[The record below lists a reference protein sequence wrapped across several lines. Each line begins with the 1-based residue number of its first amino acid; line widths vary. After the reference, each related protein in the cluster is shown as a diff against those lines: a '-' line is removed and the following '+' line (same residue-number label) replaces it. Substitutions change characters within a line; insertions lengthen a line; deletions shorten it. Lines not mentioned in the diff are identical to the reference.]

1 METHMKRKN
10 AFLFIFLAIVLV
22 LAACKPK
29 AEVTPLSA
37 ALSELTGTVDTK
49 RAGEETFLPAS
60 ADTVLD
66 VNGQVQTGD
75 DGRVRL
81 DLSSGTIIRV
91 GPSTFFTLIG
101 NDEVEG
107 GLATRIKLDIGKVFI
122 ILNGGSA
129 DVETPSGVASVRG
142 SYMKVE
148 VNPETLD
155 IYITCLEG
163 DCSAS
168 NPAGSASFTNGQ
180 KVILFHR
187 DPVTGNWSPPNV
199 EPMTPE
205 EFQEWLDN
213 NPEAKELFEQAM
225 ATVTALAQPTQAP
238 TSTVTPTATLEQ
250 AAPPAGAS
258 TACFKL
264 ISPQNGAALPK
275 QGPVNFSWEAHNGA
289 QRYVVTFE
297 NANGYRA
304 TINATGTSITSYIE
318 VFAGG
323 TSYSWFVT
331 SYGAAGNELC
341 STPSNSFTKPAS
353 DPTPKPP
360 PPTDEAPACT
370 ANDYCDGNSS
380 CYNVEFC
387 ECGPLGC
394 GNGNGN
400 EQPYCYFENICLNNY
415 EDGCYNPTDPYW
427 CGEG

>member
-1 METHMKRKN
+1 VTNKFFYQRLMETHMKRKN
-10 AFLFIFLAIVLV
+10 AFLFIFLAIILV

-29 AEVTPLSA
+29 AEATPLSA

-49 RAGEETFLPAS
+49 RAGEEAFSPAS

-91 GPSTFFTLIG
+91 GPATFFTLIG
-101 NDEVEG
+101 NDEVDG

-225 ATVTALAQPTQAP
+225 ATVTAIAQPTEAP
-238 TSTVTPTATLEQ
+238 TSTVTPTATATLEQ
-250 AAPPAGAS
+250 ATAS
-258 TACFKL
+258 SACFKL
-264 ISPQNGAALPK
+264 ISPQNGASLPK
-275 QGPVNFSWEAHNGA
+275 QGPVTFSWEASPGA
-289 QRYVVTFE
+289 VSYAVTFSDS
-297 NANGYRA
+297 AGR
-304 TINATGTSITSYIE
+304 TSIIQTTGTSTTNYIE

-323 TSYSWFVT
+323 TSYSWGVT
-331 SYGAAGNELC
+331 SYRADGSEIC
-341 STPSNSFTKPAS
+341 STAENSFSKPAG
-353 DPTPKPP
+353 DPTPVPP
-360 PPTDEAPACT
+360 KPTDEAPACT
-370 ANDYCDGNSS
+370 QEDSCNPNSS
-380 CYNVEFC
+380 CYNPDNWEYC

-394 GNGNGN
+394 GNENGN
-400 EQPYCYFENICLNNY
+400 EQTFCEMYPY
-415 EDGCYNPTDPYW
+415 DPY

>member
-1 METHMKRKN
+1 MEIQMKRKN
-10 AFLFIFLAIVLV
+10 AFLFIFLVIVIVL
-22 LAACKPK
+22 ASCKPT
-29 AEVTPLSA
+29 EVSPLSA

-49 RAGEETFLPAS
+49 KAGEATFTPAS
-60 ADTVLD
+60 ADTVLEP
-66 VNGQVQTGD
+66 NGQVQTGS

-91 GPSTFFTLIG
+91 GPSTFFTLIA

-107 GLATRIKLDIGKVFI
+107 GLATRLKLDIGKVFI

-187 DPVTGNWSPPNV
+187 DPDTGNWSPPNV

-213 NPEAKELFEQAM
+213 NPEAKDLFDQAM
-225 ATVTALAQPTQAP
+225 ATVTALAKPTEAP
-238 TSTVTPTATLEQ
+238 TSTVTPTVTATLEQ
-250 AAPPAGAS
+250 AAAS

-264 ISPQNGAALPK
+264 ISPQNGASLPK
-275 QGPVNFSWEAHNGA
+275 QGPVTFSWEASTGA
-289 QRYVVTFE
+289 VRYVVTFSDAE
-297 NANGYRA
+297 GR
-304 TINATGTSITSYIE
+304 TSIIQTTGTSTTNYIE

-323 TSYSWFVT
+323 TSYSWGVT
-331 SYGAAGNELC
+331 AYGADGSEIC
-341 STPSNSFTKPAS
+341 STAENSFSKPAG
-353 DPTPKPP
+353 DPPPKPP
-360 PPTDEAPACT
+360 KPTDEAPAC
-370 ANDYCDGNSS
+370 
-380 CYNVEFC
+380 
-387 ECGPLGC
+387 GPLGC
-394 GNGNGN
+394 GNDN
-400 EQPYCYFENICLNNY
+400 EQPDCELNPY
-415 EDGCYNPTDPYW
+415 DPN
-427 CGEG
+427 C

>member
-1 METHMKRKN
+1 MEIQMKRKN
-10 AFLFIFLAIVLV
+10 AFLFIFLVIVIVL
-22 LAACKPK
+22 ASCKPT
-29 AEVTPLSA
+29 EVSPLSA

-49 RAGEETFLPAS
+49 KAGEETFTPAS
-60 ADTVLD
+60 VDTVLEP
-66 VNGQVQTGD
+66 NGQVQTGS

-91 GPSTFFTLIG
+91 GPSTFFTLIA

-107 GLATRIKLDIGKVFI
+107 GLATRLKLDIGKVFI

-187 DPVTGNWSPPNV
+187 DPNTGNWSPPNV

-213 NPEAKELFEQAM
+213 NPEAKDLFDQAM
-225 ATVTALAQPTQAP
+225 ATVTALAKPTEAP
-238 TSTVTPTATLEQ
+238 TSTVTPTITATLEQ
-250 AAPPAGAS
+250 AAAS

-264 ISPQNGAALPK
+264 ISPQNGASLPK
-275 QGPVNFSWEAHNGA
+275 QGPVTFSWEASPGA
-289 QRYVVTFE
+289 VRYVVTFSDAE
-297 NANGYRA
+297 GR
-304 TINATGTSITSYIE
+304 TSIIQTTGTSTTNYIE

-323 TSYSWFVT
+323 TSYSWGVT
-331 SYGAAGNELC
+331 AYRADGSEIC
-341 STPSNSFTKPAS
+341 STAENSFSKPAG

-360 PPTDEAPACT
+360 KPTDEAPAC
-370 ANDYCDGNSS
+370 DYCNAASS
-380 CYNVEFC
+380 CYDLFIC
-387 ECGPLGC
+387 QYCGPLGC
-394 GNGNGN
+394 GNDN
-400 EQPYCYFENICLNNY
+400 EQPDCELNPY
-415 EDGCYNPTDPYW
+415 DPN
-427 CGEG
+427 C

>member
-1 METHMKRKN
+1 MKRKN

-29 AEVTPLSA
+29 AEATPLSA

-49 RAGEETFLPAS
+49 RAGEETFSPAS
-60 ADTVLD
+60 ADTVLE
-66 VNGQVQTGD
+66 VNGQVQTGN

-91 GPSTFFTLIG
+91 GPSTFFTLTG

-187 DPVTGNWSPPNV
+187 DPNTGNWSPPNV

-225 ATVTALAQPTQAP
+225 GTMTAMAQPTEEP
-238 TSTVTPTATLEQ
+238 TEEPTETPSPEPSPTLEQ
-250 AAPPAGAS
+250 AGAPAGAS
-258 TACFKL
+258 NGCFG
-264 ISPQNGAALPK
+264 IIQPQSGASLPK
-275 QGPVNFSWEAHNGA
+275 IGP
-289 QRYVVTFE
+289 VTFE
-297 NANGYRA
+297 WQGQSGAQKYLVTFIDSSGRRV
-304 TINATGTSITSYIE
+304 TIQTTETSTTNYIE
-318 VFAGG
+318 TFAGG

-331 SYGAAGNELC
+331 SYGADGSEIC
-341 STPSNSFTKPAS
+341 STTENSFTKPAG

-370 ANDYCDGNSS
+370 TQDDYCNESS
-380 CYNVEFC
+380 ACYNIDIC
-387 ECGPLGC
+387 ECYPNGC
-394 GNGNGN
+394 GNEN
-400 EQPYCYFENICLNNY
+400 EQPYCYYENICNNY
-415 EDGCYNPTDPYW
+415 EDGCYNPNDLI
-427 CGEG
+427 CEQG